1 MLKCHNNGIEVF
13 FVDESHWEIGRR
25 TICCRLQKGRKH
37 RQLFFFFH
45 TTRFTV
51 ISAMS
56 SLGNLYAETVKNMVT
71 ASVFEIFIKNL
82 FKWYHKEIKPERGV
96 I

>member
-1 MLKCHNNGIEVF
+1 MNHTGKS
-13 FVDESHWEIGRR
+13 DEELSVVTYKRAES
-25 TICCRLQKGRKH
+25 TINS
-37 RQLFFFFH
+37 FFFFH